1 MEQGMNIR
9 AAVHMIRMAP
19 IEHVLKCVKSLEQL
33 ALLKSFHIHVEYVI
47 SVWERINYYWMQ

>member
-1 MEQGMNIR
+1 MNIR